1 MSTQDTKQI
10 IIEGMARAFFACA
23 WADACEEAGEE
34 QMLSG
39 AEIMHLMPSETDPAA
54 IHAAQTLCMQIESAH
69 PAVTG
74 GIVDIYRACTLLD
87 PEGADRALS
96 PDLFGHYCAMQAMGT
111 GVGLESF
118 GHAVRD
124 AIRVPYVEFGSHSL
138 SRDYFTQADEAG
150 QA

>member
-1 MSTQDTKQI
+1 MSTQDTKQTI
-10 IIEGMARAFFACA
+10 LDGMARAFFACA

-39 AEIMHLMPSETDPAA
+39 AEIMHRMPADIDPAA
-54 IHAAQTLCMQIESAH
+54 IHAAHTLSMQIESAH
-69 PAVTG
+69 PG
-74 GIVDIYRACTLLD
+74 CHDGIAQIFKACTLMD
-87 PEGADRALS
+87 QTGADRTLT

-124 AIRVPYVEFGSHSL
+124 AVRVPYIEFGSHSL
-138 SRDYFTQADEAG
+138 SRDYFTLTGEAG

>member
-1 MSTQDTKQI
+1 MSTQATKQT

-39 AEIMHLMPSETDPAA
+39 AEIMHIMPSKTDPAA
-54 IHAAQTLCMQIESAH
+54 IHAAQTLCHGIESAH
-69 PAVTG
+69 PG
-74 GIVDIYRACTLLD
+74 CHDGIAQIFEACTLLD
-87 PEGADRALS
+87 TAGADRALT
-96 PDLFGHYCAMQAMGT
+96 PDLFGHYCAMQAIGT

-118 GHAVRD
+118 GRAVRD
-124 AIRVPYVEFGSHSL
+124 AVRVPYIEFGSHSL
-138 SRDYFTQADEAG
+138 SRDYFTHADQAE